1 MTGNRSFK
9 QSLSKVLRRW
19 GEKNYDV
26 ALGDVEKMLANWPG
40 NAHLHVLWASLVQL
54 QDQPAHGLD
63 EVKDALLRAAELDS
77 DSPASSIELGHYLDA
92 VDDDLVSASK
102 VFTEGILS
110 ARRLLIDALL
120 GKARVLLQL
129 DKREEAFKCLGESLY
144 LANIEGA
151 STSGKSAHRGPD
163 ILLRD
168 STGTILALEL
178 KGPCASKIEDLLHE
192 FFPKR
197 SA

>member
-9 QSLSKVLRRW
+9 QSLSTVLRRW

-63 EVKDALLRAAELDS
+63 EVKEALLWAAELDG
-77 DSPASSIELGHYLDA
+77 DSPASSIELGYYLDA
-92 VDDDLVSASK
+92 VDDDLKSASK
-102 VFTEGILS
+102 AFSEGILS

-151 STSGKSAHRGPD
+151 SSGKTAHKGPD